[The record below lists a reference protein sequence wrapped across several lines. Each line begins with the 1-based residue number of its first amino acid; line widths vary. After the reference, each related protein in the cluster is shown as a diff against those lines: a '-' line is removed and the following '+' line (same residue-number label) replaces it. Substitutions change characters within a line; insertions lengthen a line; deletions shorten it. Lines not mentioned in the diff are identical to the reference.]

1 MEKQKFTFNKRDCST
16 ALNLTLAS
24 LFMEGRNCWFWVF
37 VSFISISVLIVAFST
52 MNTDGFCTYII
63 FFYSIVFLLHY
74 IWKPQTVWIYMGI
87 RTCVCV
93 YLVTKEIEVF
103 TIYLHEHGL
112 SMNYRKSVLIYGR
125 NVARNTQ
132 LTFFV
137 FIHLHFLQAFSIF
150 RRSDTEN
157 GKEKWREKNVHTD
170 RPDTT
175 KSALFRYYYIIA
187 FYCESKYRICVQN
200 CHRNYLFGVIHK
212 VNGQKINIQ
221 HYVGIASHPIALV
234 RK

>member
-1 MEKQKFTFNKRDCST
+1 MYGSVCVS
-16 ALNLTLAS
+16 
-24 LFMEGRNCWFWVF
+24 VF
-37 VSFISISVLIVAFST
+37 
-52 MNTDGFCTYII
+52 
-63 FFYSIVFLLHY
+63 
-74 IWKPQTVWIYMGI
+74 
-87 RTCVCV
+87 V

-112 SMNYRKSVLIYGR
+112 SMNYRKSVLIYGG

-150 RRSDTEN
+150 RPRRWRRAE
-157 GKEKWREKNVHTD
+157 EEREKVWKKSTHR

-175 KSALFRYYYIIA
+175 KSALLCCYYYFIS
-187 FYCESKYRICVQN
+187 FYCASKYRICVQN

-212 VNGQKINIQ
+212 VNGQKISIQ
-221 HYVGIASHPIALV
+221 HYFYRMYRIAFGAKIKFKKMTVLQMIKI
-234 RK
+234 R